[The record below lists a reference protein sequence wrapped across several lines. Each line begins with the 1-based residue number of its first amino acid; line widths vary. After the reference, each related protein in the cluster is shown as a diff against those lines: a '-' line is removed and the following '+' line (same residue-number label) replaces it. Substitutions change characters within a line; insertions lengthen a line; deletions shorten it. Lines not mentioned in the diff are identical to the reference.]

1 MVSKSVVGL
10 HRPVLFKT
18 EKLLCGSGRLCCGV
32 PVTERFH
39 WYDRVWPCGERYHW
53 RYFNPNIL
61 LNPWQYKSAFTA
73 YGTIIKKQKTR
84 KNPNGVHFILGNA
97 SLQFFF
103 CFFFFFFFKQ
113 REILFQKFCNLGP
126 QCFFLIAYFSVVLA

>member
-1 MVSKSVVGL
+1 MLPLCLYAGYLKTRGLVWTPNKARPKKCLRPHVTDTTMVSKSVVGL

-97 SLQFFF
+97 SL
-103 CFFFFFFFKQ
+103 
-113 REILFQKFCNLGP
+113 
-126 QCFFLIAYFSVVLA
+126 